1 MKIFL
6 NQENKIKNIWW
17 VAFFFL
23 ILASCLFP
31 LIILADRFSF
41 EITMAHQLIIIAIV
55 SIICQLFRRK
65 PIGELTGNLNLKWLK
80 EFFTGLFM
88 GALLM
93 ILPVFLLTMM
103 GFIQW
108 HANIFSFPMLWSGFS
123 ILLIAAITE
132 ELFFRGFLFQRLIQ
146 AFGNWPAQL
155 IVAFLFLLTH
165 INNPGMTGVLKTLA
179 SINIFIA
186 SIMFGIAYIK
196 TASLAMP
203 IGIHFMANFMQGTVL
218 GFGVSGD
225 KDPSLLKPV
234 FDNVPIWLSGG
245 NFGIEASIL
254 GLCFVIMITIY
265 LHFWN
270 PMKSNA
276 SLNKHT

>member
-1 MKIFL
+1 
-6 NQENKIKNIWW
+6 
-17 VAFFFL
+17 
-23 ILASCLFP
+23 
-31 LIILADRFSF
+31 
-41 EITMAHQLIIIAIV
+41 
-55 SIICQLFRRK
+55 
-65 PIGELTGNLNLKWLK
+65 
-80 EFFTGLFM
+80 
-88 GALLM
+88 
-93 ILPVFLLTMM
+93 
-103 GFIQW
+103 
-108 HANIFSFPMLWSGFS
+108 
-123 ILLIAAITE
+123 
-132 ELFFRGFLFQRLIQ
+132 
-146 AFGNWPAQL
+146 
-155 IVAFLFLLTH
+155 
-165 INNPGMTGVLKTLA
+165 MTGVLKTLA

-203 IGIHFMANFMQGTVL
+203 LGLHFMANFMQGTVF

-270 PMKSNA
+270 PTKSNA